1 MEVAKAGGVPVIG
14 YRKPKLGVAHALAV
28 ACGGIP
34 IELDMTVP
42 SSIDS
47 GLTAILADGRPVIGA
62 VLAASPRPVIAP
74 FGKITPQDHA
84 LFWSA
89 NVVGSHY
96 LLSGLVRLFFRPRK
110 SGAVVAVLSKA
121 MDVSDSVEKM
131 PKAMSG
137 MGAYTISKYGLQ
149 GVMAQLAGEFG
160 WLTTACVFPGFTE
173 TDMLNAFDSRFV
185 DQLRASNQIASPEG
199 VVLEIVKK
207 LDMGILSPKAE
218 GAL

>member
-1 MEVAKAGGVPVIG
+1 
-14 YRKPKLGVAHALAV
+14 
-28 ACGGIP
+28 
-34 IELDMTVP
+34 
-42 SSIDS
+42 
-47 GLTAILADGRPVIGA
+47 
-62 VLAASPRPVIAP
+62 
-74 FGKITPQDHA
+74 
-84 LFWSA
+84 
-89 NVVGSHY
+89 
-96 LLSGLVRLFFRPRK
+96 LVRLFFRPRK

-121 MDVSDSVEKM
+121 MDVNDSVEKM

-207 LDMGILSPKAE
+207 LDMDILSPKAE